1 MARKIDRPYG
11 FREPTQYR
19 CILSRGRHN
28 QVTIAQRAA
37 MRTLM
42 LLRHAKAVPA
52 DGKIRDHDRPLAPRG
67 QKDAPKI
74 GAYMARHQ
82 LLPDRALVSPSR
94 RTRETWELMGP
105 VLGQRPRAVY
115 EERLFDASP
124 QTIIDVIQETGTACP
139 TLLVIGHNPSLHRVA
154 VGLIATGDLD
164 AREQLRESLPTSGLV
179 IIEFPFDDWRKL
191 HAQAGRISHFVT
203 PNLLKAA
210 TD

>member
-1 MARKIDRPYG
+1 
-11 FREPTQYR
+11 
-19 CILSRGRHN
+19 
-28 QVTIAQRAA
+28 

-52 DGKIRDHDRPLAPRG
+52 DGKIRDLDRPLSPRG
-67 QKDAPKI
+67 HRDAPKI

-94 RTRETWELMGP
+94 RTRETWELVGST
-105 VLGQRPRAVY
+105 LGKRISATY
-115 EERLFDASP
+115 EERLFEASP
-124 QTIIDVIQETGTACP
+124 QTIIDVIKKIGTACT

-164 AREQLRESLPTSGLV
+164 SREQLREKLPTSGLV
-179 IIEFPFDDWRKL
+179 IIEFPFEDWRKL
-191 HAQAGRISHFVT
+191 QPQAGRISHFVT

>member
-1 MARKIDRPYG
+1 
-11 FREPTQYR
+11 
-19 CILSRGRHN
+19 
-28 QVTIAQRAA
+28 

-52 DGKIRDHDRPLAPRG
+52 DGKIRDHDRPLASRG

-74 GAYMARHQ
+74 GAYLARHQ

-94 RTRETWELMGP
+94 RTRETWDLLGP
-105 VLGQRPRAVY
+105 ALGKRTRATY
-115 EERLFDASP
+115 EQRLFDASP
-124 QTIIDVIQETGTACP
+124 QTILDVVQETGTACT

-164 AREQLRESLPTSGLV
+164 AREQLRENLPTSGLV
-179 IIEFPFDDWRKL
+179 IIEFPFEDWRKL
-191 HAQAGRISHFVT
+191 HAQAGRLSHFVT

>member
-1 MARKIDRPYG
+1 
-11 FREPTQYR
+11 
-19 CILSRGRHN
+19 
-28 QVTIAQRAA
+28 

-52 DGKIRDHDRPLAPRG
+52 DGKIRDHDRPLASRG

-74 GAYMARHQ
+74 GAYIARHQ

-94 RTRETWELMGP
+94 RTRETWDLLGP
-105 VLGQRPRAVY
+105 ALGKRTCATFEQ
-115 EERLFDASP
+115 RLFDASP
-124 QTIIDVIQETGTACP
+124 QTILDVVQETGTACT
-139 TLLVIGHNPSLHRVA
+139 TLLVIGHNPSLHRAA

-164 AREQLRESLPTSGLV
+164 AREQLRENLPTSGLV

-191 HAQAGRISHFVT
+191 HAQAGRLSHFVT

>member
-1 MARKIDRPYG
+1 
-11 FREPTQYR
+11 
-19 CILSRGRHN
+19 
-28 QVTIAQRAA
+28 

-52 DGKIRDHDRPLAPRG
+52 DGKVRDHDRPLASRG

-74 GAYMARHQ
+74 GAYMVRHQ

-94 RTRETWELMGP
+94 RTRETWELLGP
-105 VLGQRPRAVY
+105 ALGKRTRATY
-115 EERLFDASP
+115 EQRLFDASP
-124 QTIIDVIQETGTACP
+124 QTILDLIQETGTAGE
-139 TLLVIGHNPSLHRVA
+139 TLLVIGHNPSLHRAA

-164 AREQLRESLPTSGLV
+164 AREQLRENLPTSGLV

-191 HAQAGRISHFVT
+191 HAQAGRLSHFVT

>member
-1 MARKIDRPYG
+1 
-11 FREPTQYR
+11 
-19 CILSRGRHN
+19 
-28 QVTIAQRAA
+28 

-52 DGKIRDHDRPLAPRG
+52 DGKIRDHDRPLSPRG
-67 QKDAPKI
+67 QTEAPKI

-94 RTRETWELMGP
+94 RTRETWELVGP
-105 VLGQRPRAVY
+105 ALGKRIRATY
-115 EERLFDASP
+115 EERLFEASP
-124 QTIIDVIQETGTACP
+124 QTIIDVIQKTGTACP
-139 TLLVIGHNPSLHRVA
+139 TLLVIAHNPSLHRVA

-164 AREQLRESLPTSGLV
+164 AREQLRENLPTSGLV
-179 IIEFPFDDWRKL
+179 IIEFPFEDWRKL
-191 HAQAGRISHFVT
+191 HAQAGRLSHFVT

>member
-1 MARKIDRPYG
+1 
-11 FREPTQYR
+11 
-19 CILSRGRHN
+19 
-28 QVTIAQRAA
+28 

-52 DGKIRDHDRPLAPRG
+52 DGKIRDHDRPLASSGR
-67 QKDAPKI
+67 KDAPKI

-94 RTRETWELMGP
+94 RTRETWELLGP
-105 VLGQRPRAVY
+105 ALGKRRATY

-124 QTIIDVIQETGTACP
+124 QTILEVIQETGTACA

-164 AREQLRESLPTSGLV
+164 AREQLRENLPTSGLV
-179 IIEFPFDDWRKL
+179 IIEFPFDDWPKL
-191 HAQAGRISHFVT
+191 HAQAGRLSHFVT
-203 PNLLKAA
+203 PNLLTAA

>member
-1 MARKIDRPYG
+1 
-11 FREPTQYR
+11 
-19 CILSRGRHN
+19 
-28 QVTIAQRAA
+28 

-52 DGKIRDHDRPLAPRG
+52 DGKVRDHDRPLASRG

-94 RTRETWELMGP
+94 RTRETWELLGP
-105 VLGQRPRAVY
+105 ALGKRTRATY
-115 EERLFDASP
+115 EQRLFDASP
-124 QTIIDVIQETGTACP
+124 KTILDLIQETGTAGA
-139 TLLVIGHNPSLHRVA
+139 TLLVIGHNPSLHRAA

-164 AREQLRESLPTSGLV
+164 AREQLRENLPTSGLV

-191 HAQAGRISHFVT
+191 HAQAGRLSHFVT

>member
-1 MARKIDRPYG
+1 
-11 FREPTQYR
+11 
-19 CILSRGRHN
+19 
-28 QVTIAQRAA
+28 

-52 DGKIRDHDRPLAPRG
+52 DGKIRDRDRPLSSRG

-82 LLPDRALVSPSR
+82 LRPERALVSPSR
-94 RTRETWELMGP
+94 RTRQTWEL
-105 VLGQRPRAVY
+105 LGSALGKQTRAAY

-124 QTIIDVIQETGTACP
+124 QAIIDVIQETGAACP

-154 VGLIATGDLD
+154 TGLIGTGDLD
-164 AREQLRESLPTSGLV
+164 AREQLRENLPTSGLV

-191 HAQAGRISHFVT
+191 HPQAGRISHFVT
-203 PNLLKAA
+203 PNLLQAA

>member
-1 MARKIDRPYG
+1 
-11 FREPTQYR
+11 
-19 CILSRGRHN
+19 
-28 QVTIAQRAA
+28 

-52 DGKIRDHDRPLAPRG
+52 DGKIRDHDRPLSLRG
-67 QKDAPKI
+67 QAEAPKI

-94 RTRETWELMGP
+94 RTRETWELLGP
-105 VLGQRPRAVY
+105 ALGKRTRATY
-115 EERLFDASP
+115 EQRLFDASP
-124 QTIIDVIQETGTACP
+124 QTILDAIQETGTACA

-164 AREQLRESLPTSGLV
+164 AREQLRENLPTSGLV

-191 HAQAGRISHFVT
+191 HAQAGRLSHFVT